1 MATEFAD
8 GVPADGTEVEV
19 DCSGETGIVRAV

>member
-1 MATEFAD
+1 MATAFAD

-19 DCSGETGIVRAV
+19 DCSGESGIVRAV